1 MVQLVII
8 ESKHGTQETIES
20 KHDVI
25 GCNWIVTI
33 ESEQSVLGPLFKK
46 WNAPLVHGLVSFRSQ
61 QLFYDVWRDTL
72 ELLVETKVDLFDK
85 SEYKVD

>member
-1 MVQLVII
+1 MWLVAI
-8 ESKHGTQETIES
+8 ECKYG
-20 KHDVI
+20 VI

-33 ESEQSVLGPLFKK
+33 ESEQTVLCPLFKN

-61 QLFYDVWRDTL
+61 QLFYDVWLDTL
-72 ELLVETKVDLFDK
+72 ELLVEARVDLFDK